1 MSDTTGDSGTEEALR
16 LTDAYLRERV
26 RPHPILNRFLTTVSI
41 YVPGPAVMAL
51 GEENAPFSL
60 RLLAP
65 NQPHAELANALKSA
79 GLWRPARDF
88 RLRLED
94 REPFRRC
101 PSAELLFLSHAQLKQ
116 EFRFDLP
123 PAFWTHQNAAIY
135 QDPDQQLALVVQA
148 ADARFAEQLE
158 WQRCERYYRFRQ
170 ARSDLSPR
178 ITPARLATVRAI
190 KRGDAARE
198 ALRLA
203 FLAEGK
209 PYPPDR
215 WLEERAERE
224 TACGA
229 GIVDAVRALIAA
241 VEPELV
247 AHTSKVL
254 RDRVVFALQ
263 QGGVRA
269 RWLEQWWLWPSI
281 APGQEE
287 CVPTLPDMESGQ
299 RQSVVS
305 GSRSGE
311 FSASEEELEDP

>member
-1 MSDTTGDSGTEEALR
+1 MSETTGDSGAEEALR
-16 LTDAYLRERV
+16 LAEAYLRERV
-26 RPHPILNRFLTTVSI
+26 RPHPILNRFLAAASI
-41 YVPGPAVMAL
+41 YVPGPTVSAL
-51 GEENAPFSL
+51 TEETAPFSL
-60 RLLAP
+60 RLLLP
-65 NQPHAELANALKSA
+65 NEEHARLAEALKDA
-79 GLWRPARDF
+79 RLWKSARDF

-101 PSAELLFLSHAQLKQ
+101 PAAEVVMISQAQLEQ

-123 PAFWTHQNAAIY
+123 PALWSHLHAAVY
-135 QDPDQQLALVVQA
+135 QDPGG
-148 ADARFAEQLE
+148 QLE
-158 WQRCERYYRFRQ
+158 AAIRAVREVFTGQLDALRCERYFRFRQ

-203 FLAEGK
+203 FLAERQ

-215 WLEERAERE
+215 WLEEMAERA
-224 TACGA
+224 TSNGA

-254 RDRVVFALQ
+254 RDRVIFALQ
-263 QGGVRA
+263 QGGVRD

-281 APGQEE
+281 APTGTDLAPVLQTEGN
-287 CVPTLPDMESGQ
+287 GQ
-299 RQSVVS
+299 R
-305 GSRSGE
+305 R
-311 FSASEEELEDP
+311 